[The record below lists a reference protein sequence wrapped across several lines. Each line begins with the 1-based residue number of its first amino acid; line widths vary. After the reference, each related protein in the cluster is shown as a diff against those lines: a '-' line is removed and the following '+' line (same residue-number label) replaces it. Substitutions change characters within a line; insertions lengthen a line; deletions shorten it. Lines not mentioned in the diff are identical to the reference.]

1 MKQYLDAIK
10 KFRPIDDTFMQV
22 LFKDNEKLVKKVI
35 QIVLNQTIEIRH
47 YETQADL
54 KGLNGSKSIRGMYWS
69 LIQTIPSII
78 LKSKETN
85 HRQYQKD

>member
-1 MKQYLDAIK
+1 
-10 KFRPIDDTFMQV
+10 MQV

-54 KGLNGSKSIRGMYWS
+54 KGLNEGIYTISKIY
-69 LIQTIPSII
+69 
-78 LKSKETN
+78 KTN
-85 HRQYQKD
+85 EI